1 MSFRVSYDTVYIAPH
16 IEISRDNSILPN
28 IVIIRDKIIGT
39 DCILGPFIPP
49 VDKKIP
55 PGSDIGK

>member
-1 MSFRVSYDTVYIAPH
+1 M
-16 IEISRDNSILPN
+16 EISRDNSILPN
-28 IVIIRDKIIGT
+28 IEIIGDKIIGT

-49 VDKKIP
+49 VDKEIP